1 MRGVAAVAAVVVLLV
16 GGCSDGDGRATDEGG
31 AGQGDL
37 TNGEGATSGTGSV
50 DTEPGVDGC
59 DDLDERACL
68 LPFPNDAFT
77 ESADTDTGRRLS
89 LPEDGMPTNDEGTPI
104 DPADMNQADGFS
116 PGSAPMVRVPGL
128 DVELSDIAPSTDIGS
143 SLDDD
148 APIVVVDVGTG
159 ERVPYWAELDAQAE
173 APDEQLLMIHPAIA
187 LTEGHRVLVGL
198 RDLQGQD
205 GQAIEPSPGW
215 EQVSTG
221 QLRPSSRVEHLQSVE
236 TALEGHV
243 GGDEDW
249 WMAWDFTVASEESL
263 SGRLRHI
270 RDAAYDELG
279 DGAPEFE
286 VESAEGAG
294 VRTVRGTYEVPS
306 ALTSPD
312 PGGRFELDDRGR
324 PRTGQGMFTARFVCV
339 VPDAPDE
346 PALPVVYGH
355 GLLGS
360 AEEVESLA
368 VAVPLGNL
376 AACATD
382 WVGMSSA
389 DLPNVAEIL
398 GDLSSFPELADRLQ
412 QGHVNMSFLGRL
424 LNHPDGLASDPAF
437 QDADGSP
444 VLDVGATQF
453 VGNSQGGILGGA
465 ASAVSTEWDRAV
477 LGVPGMNYSLLLPR
491 SIDWD
496 PFAAV
501 FTEAYTDHVEQV
513 VALAVVQLLWDR
525 GENQG
530 YAQHL
535 TSDPY
540 PGMEAKDVLLIEAF
554 GDHQVANVSTE
565 VLARTIGARA
575 HLPALEEGRSPAEE
589 PLWGLEPLEGDR
601 TGPALVL
608 WDFGTPAPPTVNEA
622 PRSPEYGDD
631 PHGAGIEEPL
641 VLAQAFGF
649 LREGQ
654 IEDVCD
660 GGPCTSGTG

>member
-1 MRGVAAVAAVVVLLV
+1 MRGVVAVAAAVVLLV
-16 GGCSDGDGRATDEGG
+16 AGCSDDDGGATDGG
-31 AGQGDL
+31 P
-37 TNGEGATSGTGSV
+37 SGSAA
-50 DTEPGVDGC
+50 TEPGVDGC
-59 DDLDERACL
+59 DDLDETACL

-77 ESADTDTGRRLS
+77 EAADTDTGRRLA
-89 LPEDGMPTNDEGTPI
+89 LPEDGMPTNEDGTPI
-104 DPADMNQADGFS
+104 DPADMNRADGFS

-128 DVELSDIAPSTDIGS
+128 DVEHSGIAPTTDIGS

-148 APIVVVDVGTG
+148 APIVVVDAGTG

-173 APDEQLLMIHPAIA
+173 TPDEQLLMIHPAIA
-187 LTEGHRVLVGL
+187 LTEGHRILVGL
-198 RDLQGQD
+198 RDLKGQD
-205 GQAIEPSPGW
+205 GQAVEPSPGW
-215 EQVSTG
+215 EQVASGELQPTA
-221 QLRPSSRVEHLQSVE
+221 RREHLQAVE
-236 TALEGHV
+236 TELDDHV

-270 RDAAYDELG
+270 RDAAYEELG
-279 DGAPEFE
+279 DGAPAFA
-286 VESAEGAG
+286 VESAEGEG
-294 VRTVRGTYEVPS
+294 VRTIRGTYEVPS

-312 PGGRFELDDRGR
+312 PGGRFALDDQGV
-324 PRTGQGMFTARFVCV
+324 PRTGQGTFTARFVCV

-382 WVGMSSA
+382 WVGMAST

-398 GDLSSFPELADRLQ
+398 GDLSDFPELADRLQ

-437 QDADGSP
+437 QDAEGNP
-444 VLDVGATQF
+444 VFDVGATEF

-477 LGVPGMNYSLLLPR
+477 LGVPGMGYSLLLPR

-496 PFAAV
+496 EFAPI
-501 FTEAYTDHVEQV
+501 FTDAYTDHVEQV
-513 VALAVVQLLWDR
+513 IALALVQLLWDR

-535 TSDPY
+535 TGDPY

-554 GDHQVANVSTE
+554 GDHQVSNVSTE
-565 VLARTIGARA
+565 ILARTIGARA
-575 HLPALEEGRSPAEE
+575 HLPALEEGRSPVEE
-589 PLWGLEPLEGDR
+589 PLWGVEPLGNDR

-631 PHGAGIEEPL
+631 PHGAGVEEPL

-649 LREGQ
+649 LRDGRT
-654 IEDVCD
+654 EDVCA
-660 GGPCTSGTG
+660 GGPCTSDAG